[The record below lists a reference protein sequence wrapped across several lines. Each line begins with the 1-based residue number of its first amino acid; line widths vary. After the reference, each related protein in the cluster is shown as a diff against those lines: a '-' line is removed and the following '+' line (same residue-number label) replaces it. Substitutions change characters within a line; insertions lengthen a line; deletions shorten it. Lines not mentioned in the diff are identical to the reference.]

1 MHRSSAPTLLLHA
14 GEDNEQLHLVI
25 ETILRAMPEVWAI
38 YRFGSAGTPF
48 ERNDSDIDLAILS
61 PKPMMNPV
69 RWELAQALAR
79 QLRRDVDL
87 VDLQSAST
95 VLRHQV
101 LHHGQRL
108 YCADRFAA
116 EEFASR
122 VLSDYVRL
130 NEARR
135 RILEDVHQRGRVYA

>member
-1 MHRSSAPTLLLHA
+1 MTESIPNSIIIA
-14 GEDNEQLHLVI
+14 Q
-25 ETILRAMPEVWAI
+25 ILQAMPEVWAI

-48 ERNDSDIDLAILS
+48 ERSDSDIDLAILAS
-61 PKPMMNPV
+61 ERVDNLA
-69 RWELAQALAR
+69 RWALAQDLAQR
-79 QLRRDVDL
+79 LRRDVDL

-101 LHHGQRL
+101 LHHGQRI

-122 VLSDYVRL
+122 ALSDYVRL

-135 RILEDVHQRGRVYA
+135 DILQDIQARGRIHAG